1 MSPADRIRLR
11 HLVDAADAAADFV
24 RGRTRADLDSD
35 RMLLFALVRAVEVL
49 GEAAAKVSEEGR
61 ARLDLPWG
69 AIVGMRN
76 RLVHAYFDIDRDV
89 LWATV
94 QDSLPKLR
102 AIVAA
107 ALEAHP
113 GE

>member
-11 HLVDAADAAADFV
+11 HLVDAADAAAEFV
-24 RGRTRADLDSD
+24 RGRSRTDLDTD

-49 GEAAAKVSEEGR
+49 GEAASKVSEEGR
-61 ARLDLPWG
+61 SGLNLPWI

-76 RLVHAYFDIDRDV
+76 RLVHAYFDVDRDV

-102 AIVAA
+102 AMVAA